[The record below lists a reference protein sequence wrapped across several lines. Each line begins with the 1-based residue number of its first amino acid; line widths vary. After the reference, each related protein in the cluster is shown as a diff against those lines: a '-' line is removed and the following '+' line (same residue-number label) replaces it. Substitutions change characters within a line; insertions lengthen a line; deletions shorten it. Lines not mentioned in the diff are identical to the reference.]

1 MVKIRKKKENNR
13 AGSDRIF
20 LIVCYAFLGAVL
32 LITLYPLYFVV
43 IASVSDPA
51 KVSTGM
57 VTFLPVGI
65 NMDGYQ
71 AVLQDSRIVRSFMNS
86 VIYTTSGTIV
96 NLVLTVP
103 AAYALSRTDLKGRK
117 FLLFY
122 FMIPM
127 FLSGGMI
134 PTYFVVRG
142 CRLLDTMWSLILPVG
157 VSVYNLIIAR
167 SFFQATLSKEL
178 LDAAR
183 IDGCSNTRFFVR
195 IALPLSKAIIA
206 ILVLYYGVAHWNSYF
221 TAMIYLNDQG
231 KFPFQLILRD
241 LLSQN
246 QQITEIMQD
255 QSELLHKQQLAELM
269 KYSLIIISSLPVMIL
284 YPFIQKYF
292 VKGVMIGSLKE

>member
-1 MVKIRKKKENNR
+1 MVKMRKKKEDNR
-13 AGSDRIF
+13 LGSDRIF
-20 LIVCYAFLGAVL
+20 LIICYAFLGAIL

-57 VTFLPVGI
+57 VTFLPIGI
-65 NMDGYQ
+65 NLDGYQ
-71 AVLQDSRIVRSFMNS
+71 AVLKDSRIVRSFLNS
-86 VIYTTSGTIV
+86 VVYTASGTIV
-96 NLVLTVP
+96 NLALTVP
-103 AAYALSRTDLKGRK
+103 AAYALSRNDLKGRK
-117 FLLFY
+117 FLLLY

-142 CRLLDTMWSLILPVG
+142 CHLLDTMWSLILPVG

-167 SFFQATLSKEL
+167 SFFQSTLSKEL

-221 TAMIYLNDQG
+221 TAMIYLNDQK

>member
-1 MVKIRKKKENNR
+1 MVKMRKKKENNR
-13 AGSDRIF
+13 IGSDRIF
-20 LIVCYAFLGAVL
+20 LIICYAFLGAIL

-57 VTFLPVGI
+57 VTFLPIGI
-65 NMDGYQ
+65 NLDGYQ
-71 AVLQDSRIVRSFMNS
+71 AVLKDSRIVRSFLNS
-86 VIYTTSGTIV
+86 VVYTASGTII

-117 FLLFY
+117 FLLLY

-142 CRLLDTMWSLILPVG
+142 CHLLDTMWSLILPVG

-167 SFFQATLSKEL
+167 SFFQSTLSKEL

-183 IDGCSNTRFFVR
+183 IDGCSNTRFFIR

-221 TAMIYLNDQG
+221 TAMIYLNDQK

>member
-1 MVKIRKKKENNR
+1 MVKIKKTKEN
-13 AGSDRIF
+13 GKPGGDKVFLVFCYIF
-20 LIVCYAFLGAVL
+20 LGFMLV
-32 LITLYPLYFVV
+32 ITLYPLYFVV
-43 IASVSDPA
+43 IASISDPS

-57 VTFLPVGI
+57 VTLLPIGI
-65 NMDGYQ
+65 NKEGYR
-71 AVLQDSRIVRSFMNS
+71 AVLQDPRIVRSFFNS
-86 VIYTTSGTIV
+86 VVYTVTGTIV
-96 NLVLTVP
+96 NLIVTVP
-103 AAYALSRTDLKGRK
+103 AAYSLSRGDLKGK
-117 FLLFY
+117 KILLLY

-142 CRLLDTMWSLILPVG
+142 CHLLDSMWSLILPVG

-167 SFFQATLSKEL
+167 SFFQSTLSKEL

-195 IALPLSKAIIA
+195 IALPLSKAILA
-206 ILVLYYGVAHWNSYF
+206 ILVLYYGVSHWNSYF
-221 TAMIYLNDQG
+221 TAMIYLNDQR

-269 KYSLIIISSLPVMIL
+269 KYSLIILSSLPVMIL

>member
-1 MVKIRKKKENNR
+1 MREKKENNR
-13 AGSDRIF
+13 LGSDRIF
-20 LIVCYAFLGAVL
+20 LIICYAFLGTIL

-57 VTFLPVGI
+57 VTFLPIGI
-65 NMDGYQ
+65 NLDGYQ
-71 AVLQDSRIVRSFMNS
+71 AVLKDSRIVSSFLNS
-86 VIYTTSGTIV
+86 VVYTASGTIV

-117 FLLFY
+117 FLLLY

-142 CRLLDTMWSLILPVG
+142 CHLLDTMWSLILPVG

-167 SFFQATLSKEL
+167 SFFQSTLSKEL

-221 TAMIYLNDQG
+221 TAMIYLNDQK

>member
-1 MVKIRKKKENNR
+1 MVKMSKKKENNR
-13 AGSDRIF
+13 FGSDRIF
-20 LIVCYAFLGAVL
+20 LIICYAFLGAIL

-57 VTFLPVGI
+57 VTFLPIGI
-65 NMDGYQ
+65 NLDGYQ
-71 AVLQDSRIVRSFMNS
+71 AVLKDSRIVRSFLNS
-86 VIYTTSGTIV
+86 VVYTASGTIV

-103 AAYALSRTDLKGRK
+103 AAYALSRADLKGRK
-117 FLLFY
+117 FLLLY

-142 CRLLDTMWSLILPVG
+142 CHLLDTMWSLILPVG

-167 SFFQATLSKEL
+167 SFFQSTLSKEL

-221 TAMIYLNDQG
+221 TAMIYLNDQK

>member
-1 MVKIRKKKENNR
+1 MVKMNKKKENNR
-13 AGSDRIF
+13 FGSDRIF
-20 LIVCYAFLGAVL
+20 LIICYAFLGAIL

-57 VTFLPVGI
+57 VTFLPIGI
-65 NMDGYQ
+65 NLDGYQ
-71 AVLQDSRIVRSFMNS
+71 AVLKDSRIVRSFLNS
-86 VIYTTSGTIV
+86 VVYTASGTIV

-103 AAYALSRTDLKGRK
+103 AAYALSRADLKGRK
-117 FLLFY
+117 FLLLY

-142 CRLLDTMWSLILPVG
+142 CHLLDTMWSLILPVG

-167 SFFQATLSKEL
+167 SFFQSTLSKEL

-221 TAMIYLNDQG
+221 TAMIYLNDQK

>member
-1 MVKIRKKKENNR
+1 MNKKKENNR
-13 AGSDRIF
+13 FGSDRIF
-20 LIVCYAFLGAVL
+20 LIICYAFLGAIL

-57 VTFLPVGI
+57 VTFLPIGI
-65 NMDGYQ
+65 NLDGYQ
-71 AVLQDSRIVRSFMNS
+71 AVLKDSRIVRSFLNS
-86 VIYTTSGTIV
+86 VVYTASGTIV

-103 AAYALSRTDLKGRK
+103 AAYALSRADLKGRK
-117 FLLFY
+117 FLLLY

-142 CRLLDTMWSLILPVG
+142 CHLLDTMWSLILPVG

-167 SFFQATLSKEL
+167 SFFQSTLSKEL

-221 TAMIYLNDQG
+221 TAMIYLNDQK

>member
-1 MVKIRKKKENNR
+1 MVKMRKKKENNR
-13 AGSDRIF
+13 IGSDRIF
-20 LIVCYAFLGAVL
+20 LIICYAFLGAIL

-57 VTFLPVGI
+57 VTFLPIGI
-65 NMDGYQ
+65 NLDGYQ
-71 AVLQDSRIVRSFMNS
+71 AVLKDSRIVRSFLNS
-86 VIYTTSGTIV
+86 VVYTASGTII

-117 FLLFY
+117 FLLLY

-142 CRLLDTMWSLILPVG
+142 CHLLDTMWSLILPVG

-167 SFFQATLSKEL
+167 SFFQSTLSKEL

-183 IDGCSNTRFFVR
+183 IDGCSNTRFFIR

-221 TAMIYLNDQG
+221 TAMIYLNDQK

-246 QQITEIMQD
+246 
-255 QSELLHKQQLAELM
+255 
-269 KYSLIIISSLPVMIL
+269 
-284 YPFIQKYF
+284 
-292 VKGVMIGSLKE
+292 

>member
-142 CRLLDTMWSLILPVG
+142 CHLLDTMWSLILPVG

>member
-1 MVKIRKKKENNR
+1 MVKMREKKENNR
-13 AGSDRIF
+13 LGSDRIF
-20 LIVCYAFLGAVL
+20 LIICYAFLGTIL

-57 VTFLPVGI
+57 VTFLPIGI
-65 NMDGYQ
+65 NLDGYQ
-71 AVLQDSRIVRSFMNS
+71 AVLKDSRIVRSFLNS
-86 VIYTTSGTIV
+86 VVYTASGTII

-117 FLLFY
+117 FLLLY

-142 CRLLDTMWSLILPVG
+142 CHLLDTMWSLILPVG

-167 SFFQATLSKEL
+167 SFFQSTLSKEL

-221 TAMIYLNDQG
+221 TAMIYLNDQK

>member
-1 MVKIRKKKENNR
+1 MVKMREKKENNR
-13 AGSDRIF
+13 LGSDRIF
-20 LIVCYAFLGAVL
+20 LIICYAFLGTIL

-57 VTFLPVGI
+57 VTFLPIGI
-65 NMDGYQ
+65 NLDGYQ
-71 AVLQDSRIVRSFMNS
+71 AVLKDSRIVSSFLNS
-86 VIYTTSGTIV
+86 VVYTASGTIV

-117 FLLFY
+117 FLLLY

-142 CRLLDTMWSLILPVG
+142 GHLLDTMWSLILPVG

-167 SFFQATLSKEL
+167 SFFQSTLSKEL

-221 TAMIYLNDQG
+221 TAMIYLNDQK

>member
-1 MVKIRKKKENNR
+1 MVKMREKKENNR
-13 AGSDRIF
+13 LGSDRIF
-20 LIVCYAFLGAVL
+20 LIICYAFLGTIL

-57 VTFLPVGI
+57 VTFLPIGI
-65 NMDGYQ
+65 NLDGYQ
-71 AVLQDSRIVRSFMNS
+71 AVLKDSRIVSSFLNS
-86 VIYTTSGTIV
+86 VVYTASGTIV

-117 FLLFY
+117 FLLLY

-142 CRLLDTMWSLILPVG
+142 CHLLDTMWSLILPVG

-167 SFFQATLSKEL
+167 SFFQSTLSKEL

-221 TAMIYLNDQG
+221 TAMIYLNDQK
-231 KFPFQLILRD
+231 KFPVQLILRD

>member
-1 MVKIRKKKENNR
+1 
-13 AGSDRIF
+13 
-20 LIVCYAFLGAVL
+20 
-32 LITLYPLYFVV
+32 
-43 IASVSDPA
+43 
-51 KVSTGM
+51 M
-57 VTFLPVGI
+57 VTFWPIGI
-65 NMDGYQ
+65 NFAGYQ
-71 AVLQDSRIVRSFMNS
+71 AVLQETRVVRSFLNS
-86 VIYTTSGTIV
+86 VVYTTIGTLL
-96 NLVLTVP
+96 NLALTIP
-103 AAYALSRTDLKGRK
+103 AAYSLSRTDLKGKR
-117 FLLFY
+117 FIFIY

-142 CRLLDTMWSLILPVG
+142 CHLLDSMWSLILPVG

-167 SFFQATLSKEL
+167 SFFQSTLSKEL

-183 IDGCSNTRFFVR
+183 IDGCSNTRFFIK

-206 ILVLYYGVAHWNSYF
+206 ILVLYYGVSHWNSYF
-221 TAMIYLNDQG
+221 TAMIYLNDQR
-231 KFPFQLILRD
+231 KFPFQLILRE

-255 QSELLHKQQLAELM
+255 QSELLYKQQLAELM
-269 KYSLIIISSLPVMIL
+269 KYSLIIISSLPVMVL

>member
-1 MVKIRKKKENNR
+1 MVKISKKKNKCMIN
-13 AGSDRIF
+13 GDRLF
-20 LIVCYAFLGAVL
+20 LIISYAFLGFML
-32 LITLYPLYFVV
+32 LITFYPLYFVI
-43 IASVSDPA
+43 IASISDPA

-57 VTFLPVGI
+57 VTFWPIGI
-65 NMDGYQ
+65 NFAGYQ
-71 AVLQDSRIVRSFMNS
+71 AVLQETRVVRSFLNS
-86 VIYTTSGTIV
+86 VLYTTTGTLV
-96 NLVLTVP
+96 NLALTVP
-103 AAYALSRTDLKGRK
+103 AAYALSRADLKGRR
-117 FLLFY
+117 FILIY

-127 FLSGGMI
+127 FISGGMI

-142 CRLLDTMWSLILPVG
+142 CHLLDSMWSLILPVG

-167 SFFQATLSKEL
+167 SFFQSTLSKEL

-183 IDGCSNTRFFVR
+183 IDGCSNTRFFIK

-206 ILVLYYGVAHWNSYF
+206 ILVLYYGVAHCNSYF
-221 TAMIYLNDQG
+221 TAMIYLNDQK
-231 KFPFQLILRD
+231 KFPFQLILRE

-255 QSELLHKQQLAELM
+255 QSELLYKQQLAELM
-269 KYSLIIISSLPVMIL
+269 KYSLIIISSLPVMVL